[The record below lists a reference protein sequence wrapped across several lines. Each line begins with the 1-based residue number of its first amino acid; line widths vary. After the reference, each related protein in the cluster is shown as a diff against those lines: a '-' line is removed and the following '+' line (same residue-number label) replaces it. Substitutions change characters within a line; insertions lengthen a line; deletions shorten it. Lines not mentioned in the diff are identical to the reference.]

1 MTPKTLLPLI
11 RIIDDDEALLA
22 SSALLLRSMGW
33 EVETWSDGASFL
45 EAESLLRPG
54 CIILD
59 VQMPG
64 MDGLEVQAELVRRG
78 SRLPV
83 LFLTAHGSI
92 PLAVRALHR
101 GAEDFLEKPV
111 DSMTLVARVAQCAT
125 ASAARSAEESA
136 LSEKRARFESLTPRE
151 RDVAGHVLKNE
162 ANKEI
167 ARALGLEVSTVKM
180 HRANAFAKLGVHS
193 PGELWQLASEC
204 GFTGEG
210 LKDPGS
216 IP

>member
-64 MDGLEVQAELVRRG
+64 MDGLEVQTELVRRG
-78 SRLPV
+78 SRIPV

-111 DSMTLVARVAQCAT
+111 DPMTLVARVAQCAT

-151 RDVAGHVLKNE
+151 RDVAGHLSSFL
-162 ANKEI
+162 I
-167 ARALGLEVSTVKM
+167 
-180 HRANAFAKLGVHS
+180 
-193 PGELWQLASEC
+193 
-204 GFTGEG
+204 
-210 LKDPGS
+210 
-216 IP
+216 

>member
-1 MTPKTLLPLI
+1 MTPRTLLPLI

-22 SSALLLRSMGW
+22 SSALLLRAMGW

-45 EAESLLRPG
+45 KAENLLRPG

-64 MDGLEVQAELVRRG
+64 MDGLEVQAELMRRG
-78 SRLPV
+78 SRIPV

-111 DSMTLVARVAQCAT
+111 DPMTLVARVAQCAT

-136 LSEKRARFESLTPRE
+136 LKATRARFESLTPRE
-151 RDVAGHVLKNE
+151 RDVAEHVLKNE

-167 ARALGLEVSTVKM
+167 ALGLEVSTVKM

-204 GFTGEG
+204 GFTGAG
-210 LKDPGS
+210 RAAPGS